1 MKASNEHLY
10 LSGGNEA
17 RLKKAWENRDPRLNY
32 NVIMP
37 YGEEFL
43 GGDGDMYKAGNTT
56 PVPYVYRWPVRQSSH
71 SVKAQE
77 AADWGVTGKYDLKQD
92 GNGEAEFAYRHR
104 KFVMEGYDCEYAYNS
119 PIDEPIL
126 RYAYVLLMWSEALLH
141 LDELDAAAE
150 KVNMIRQRT
159 SVEMPPYTFASKE
172 DGLNKIRNESRRE
185 LINESVNFYE
195 ELRWGTLRETKYSTY
210 MGYEPCAYTCNGQQS
225 SGNGGVKWSET
236 NDYSIFPV
244 PSAEIEKNP
253 NLKKTPGWLY

>member
-1 MKASNEHLY
+1 M
-10 LSGGNEA
+10 
-17 RLKKAWENRDPRLNY
+17 
-32 NVIMP
+32 
-37 YGEEFL
+37 
-43 GGDGDMYKAGNTT
+43 
-56 PVPYVYRWPVRQSSH
+56 
-71 SVKAQE
+71 
-77 AADWGVTGKYDLKQD
+77 KQD

-126 RYAYVLLMWSEALLH
+126 RYAYVLLMWSEALLQ

-210 MGYEPCAYTCNGQQS
+210 MG
-225 SGNGGVKWSET
+225 
-236 NDYSIFPV
+236 
-244 PSAEIEKNP
+244 
-253 NLKKTPGWLY
+253 

>member
-126 RYAYVLLMWSEALLH
+126 RYAYVLLMWSEALLQ

-150 KVNMIRQRT
+150 KGR
-159 SVEMPPYTFASKE
+159 
-172 DGLNKIRNESRRE
+172 
-185 LINESVNFYE
+185 
-195 ELRWGTLRETKYSTY
+195 
-210 MGYEPCAYTCNGQQS
+210 
-225 SGNGGVKWSET
+225 
-236 NDYSIFPV
+236 
-244 PSAEIEKNP
+244 IEQDS
-253 NLKKTPGWLY
+253 